1 MYMNAY
7 TLPYNINKSLTSKYW
22 KTEYIDK
29 YNFCNDNIK
38 KNKYYLKSKQ
48 QIRTPFTYNNK

>member
-1 MYMNAY
+1 MNAY

>member
-22 KTEYIDK
+22 KTEYSDK
-29 YNFCNDNIK
+29 YNLCNHNIK
-38 KNKYYLKSKQ
+38 KNNEYLKSKQ
-48 QIRTPFTYNNK
+48 QIRTPFSYINI